1 MADTPAA
8 LARPLRVVLVWH
20 GEPLEEKV
28 LHAAAPVVLGS
39 RKGVTFAVPEA
50 ALGAEYTL
58 LKPSA
63 DGSFTLCL
71 ASGMSGTLGLDRRE
85 IAVEEFLAQS
95 RGGGGHVE
103 QPLSVH
109 DWGVV
114 ALDHSQH
121 IAIFFQFL
129 PTSLG
134 LGPGAG
140 FLDRFI
146 GQALVFSAVVHITL
160 LAIAFILWEP
170 EDSLDIDPPPS
181 TAIAKLL
188 VEAPPEPEK
197 KEKPDI
203 RKAREDDASKKAA
216 KKEGKIGDKD
226 AKVEK
231 TKIPKGDRDQI
242 AKAVSNMGLLG
253 NLKQGKQSAALKSL
267 LSDTPDAT
275 ITTAMAGLKG
285 TELVVGRG
293 SGGMGLKGEGPG
305 GGGTGKGQLM
315 GVGNLAV
322 GGGGKGN
329 KNTGTGGGGT
339 RVVKEV
345 HVGMT
350 TGPFSSEGGLSKA
363 QVDAVVRAH
372 SAAIR
377 FCYEKELQRF
387 PHLSGTVQL
396 AWRIE
401 ADGHV
406 GTVRVGNTT
415 LGNPSAEG
423 CMSRQVK
430 AWVFPKSN
438 GVTNVADYPF
448 VFRGQ

>member
-1 MADTPAA
+1 VAEKPIS
-8 LARPLRVVLVWH
+8 LARPLRLVLVWH
-20 GEPLEEKV
+20 GDPLEERV
-28 LHAAAPVVLGS
+28 LHHAEPVVLGS
-39 RKGVTFAVPEA
+39 HKGVTFAIPE
-50 ALGAEYTL
+50 GPQGEFVL
-58 LKPSA
+58 LRPSP

-71 ASGMSGTLGLDRRE
+71 QSGMSGTLGIEHRE
-85 IAVEEFLAQS
+85 MAVEDFLG
-95 RGGGGHVE
+95 RGRKGGVE
-103 QPLSVH
+103 QPLTVS
-109 DWGVV
+109 DWGIVS
-114 ALDHSQH
+114 LDHSKE
-121 IAIFFQFL
+121 IAVFFQFL
-129 PTSLG
+129 PPSVG
-134 LGPGAG
+134 LGPPAG

-181 TAIAKLL
+181 QAIAKLL
-188 VEAPPEPEK
+188 IEPPPEPEK
-197 KEKPDI
+197 KEKPDV

-226 AKVEK
+226 AKPVM

-253 NLKQGKQSAALKSL
+253 SLKQGKQSAALKSL

-275 ITTAMAGLKG
+275 VTTAMAGLKG

-322 GGGGKGN
+322 GGGGHGS
-329 KNTGTGGGGT
+329 KNTGTGGGSRT
-339 RVVKEV
+339 VKEM

-350 TGPFSSEGGLSKA
+350 TGNFSSDGGLSKE
-363 QVDAVVRAH
+363 QVNAVVRAH
-372 SAAIR
+372 QAAIQ

-387 PHLSGTVQL
+387 PHLAGTVKL
-396 AWRIE
+396 YWRVE
-401 ADGHV
+401 PDGKV
-406 GTVRVGNTT
+406 SAVRVDNTT
-415 LGNPSAEG
+415 LSNPSAEG

-430 AWVFPKSN
+430 NWTFPKSS
-438 GVTNVADYPF
+438 GVTNVNFPF
-448 VFRGQ
+448 LFRGQ